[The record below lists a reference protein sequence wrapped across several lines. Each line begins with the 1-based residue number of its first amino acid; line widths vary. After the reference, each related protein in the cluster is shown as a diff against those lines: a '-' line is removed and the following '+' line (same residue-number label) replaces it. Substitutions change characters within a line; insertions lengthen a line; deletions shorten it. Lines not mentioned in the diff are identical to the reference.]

1 MASLPLA
8 LVLEQI
14 NIGDMGHVCLVLS
27 RGGEAVVACWPEQ
40 LGVWFNAM

>member
-27 RGGEAVVACWPEQ
+27 CAGEAVVACWPEQ
-40 LGVWFNAM
+40 LGVRFNAV